1 MIYDELIKGIS
12 PDKIFVNE
20 DMSKHTSFKVGGI
33 ADFFIKVDDMQE
45 LLYVLKL
52 AKKLRIKTYVVGN
65 GTNLI
70 IKDTG
75 FRGIIIKLNFNHL
88 KIEKGK
94 IAVGAGVPVA
104 LLSGFAYRKG
114 IKGYEFL
121 SGIPGTIGGAV
132 KMNAGAYGNEIK
144 DVIQETVILDEK
156 YNIRTLTAEEQEFT
170 YRKSIFFEKK
180 WIIIASTFKIEKGDI
195 SEIKEK
201 RKEFMEMR
209 KEKQPLNLPNAGS
222 IFKRTDEC
230 IPAKLIDE
238 AGLKGYQ
245 IGGAQI
251 SPKHAGFIVNTGDA
265 TAKDII
271 KLIKYTRKKVQEKF
285 RIELELE
292 VIIV

>member
-1 MIYDELIKGIS
+1 
-12 PDKIFVNE
+12 
-20 DMSKHTSFKVGGI
+20 
-33 ADFFIKVDDMQE
+33 MQE

-156 YNIRTLTAEEQEFT
+156 YNIRTLTAEEQKFT

-201 RKEFMEMR
+201 RKGFMDKR

-222 IFKRTDEC
+222 IFKRTDKC

-285 RIELELE
+285 GIELELE

>member
-144 DVIQETVILDEK
+144 DVIQETVIMDEK

-195 SEIKEK
+195 S
-201 RKEFMEMR
+201 
-209 KEKQPLNLPNAGS
+209 
-222 IFKRTDEC
+222 
-230 IPAKLIDE
+230 
-238 AGLKGYQ
+238 
-245 IGGAQI
+245 
-251 SPKHAGFIVNTGDA
+251 
-265 TAKDII
+265 
-271 KLIKYTRKKVQEKF
+271 
-285 RIELELE
+285 
-292 VIIV
+292 

>member
-156 YNIRTLTAEEQEFT
+156 YNIRTLTAEEQKFT

-201 RKEFMEMR
+201 RKDFMDKR

-222 IFKRTDEC
+222 IFKRTDKC

-285 RIELELE
+285 GIELELE

>member
-251 SPKHAGFIVNTGDA
+251 SPKHAGFIVNTGNA

-285 RIELELE
+285 GIELELE

>member
-156 YNIRTLTAEEQEFT
+156 YNIRTLTAEEQKFT

-201 RKEFMEMR
+201 RKGFMDKR

-222 IFKRTDEC
+222 IFKRTDKC

-271 KLIKYTRKKVQEKF
+271 KLIKYTRKKVQDKF
-285 RIELELE
+285 GIELELE

>member
-156 YNIRTLTAEEQEFT
+156 YNIRTLTAEEQKFT

-201 RKEFMEMR
+201 RKDFMDKR

-285 RIELELE
+285 GIELELE

>member
-285 RIELELE
+285 GIELELE